1 MQTSAPKPRGPENAG
16 LKHAP
21 RVKVGVSY
29 SESRTLS
36 RGDLGWPSRVSAH
49 LAESFVGVMDSW
61 HQEVQSGGGPQA
73 GLGKP
78 APAPTS
84 SVLTG
89 LRQEAKRGFCPS
101 HRALGGP
108 CQGREGPRALVG
120 DTAQLM
126 SGFFQSDLAS
136 PPLGGAK
143 SLSPTDPCQEVPRKV
158 LIFRTSGKLNS
169 WPRRPHVPETV
180 QMFENGSFYFY
191 LLS

>member
-61 HQEVQSGGGPQA
+61 HPEVQSGGPQA
-73 GLGKP
+73 VLGKP

-89 LRQEAKRGFCPS
+89 LGQEAKRGS
-101 HRALGGP
+101 ALLIGL
-108 CQGREGPRALVG
+108 LVG
-120 DTAQLM
+120 RAREE
-126 SGFFQSDLAS
+126 
-136 PPLGGAK
+136 K
-143 SLSPTDPCQEVPRKV
+143 DPVP
-158 LIFRTSGKLNS
+158 
-169 WPRRPHVPETV
+169 
-180 QMFENGSFYFY
+180 
-191 LLS
+191 